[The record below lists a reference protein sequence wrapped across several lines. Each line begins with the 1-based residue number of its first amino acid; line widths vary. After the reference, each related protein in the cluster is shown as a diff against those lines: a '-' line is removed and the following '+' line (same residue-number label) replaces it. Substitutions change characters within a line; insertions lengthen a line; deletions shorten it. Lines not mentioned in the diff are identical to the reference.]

1 MWFADRQPLQVAL
14 LERQL
19 VVARGRRTGDAVEVI
34 DLSPAAASTPA
45 WQPAVDA
52 LRDWLARAGQKPA
65 DLNVRLSTHLVRW
78 QLLPWQDPLSRPQER
93 QAYAR
98 LRLRATF
105 GAVADGWRVVGAPAA
120 PGQAW
125 LACAVDEAL
134 IAALQALQTPGGVRL
149 RSVAP
154 YFATAYDHWRGQL
167 GRGSAWFGAVE
178 PGGLTLGLLQQG
190 RWCGLRTLRL
200 PGSPD
205 AGWLAQLPA
214 LQAQIAVGAG
224 LSGPPEAPLHLAAC
238 TTQPAPDRDLGVVWH
253 APAGAAAAAGGL
265 ARMAWG
271 I

>member
-1 MWFADRQPLQVAL
+1 MWFADRQHLHVAL

-19 VVARGRRTGDAVEVI
+19 VIARGRRSADAVDVI
-34 DLSPAAASTPA
+34 ELAPAAAATPA

-52 LRDWLARAGQKPA
+52 LRDWLAREGQKPA
-65 DLNVRLSTHLVRW
+65 DLTVRLSTHLVRW
-78 QLLPWQDPLSRPQER
+78 QLLPWQDQLARPQER

-105 GAVADGWRVVGAPAA
+105 GAAADGWRVASAPAA

-125 LACAVDEAL
+125 PACAVDEAL
-134 IAALQALQTPGGVRL
+134 IAALQALPGGGRL

-154 YFATAYDHWRGQL
+154 YFASAFDHWRGRL

-178 PGGLTLGLLQQG
+178 PGALTLGLLQQG
-190 RWCGLRTLRL
+190 HWCGLRTLRL
-200 PGSPD
+200 GG
-205 AGWLAQLPA
+205 AGATAWLAQLPA

-224 LSGPPEAPLHLAAC
+224 LAAAPEAPLHLAGC
-238 TTQPAPDRDLGVVWH
+238 VEQPAPAGEHPLVWH
-253 APAGAAAAAGGL
+253 APAGAAAAPSGL

>member
-1 MWFADRQPLQVAL
+1 VWFADRQPLQVAL

-19 VVARGRRTGDAVEVI
+19 VVACGRRTGDAVEVI
-34 DLSPAAASTPA
+34 DLAPAGASTPA

-52 LRDWLARAGQKPA
+52 LRDRLARAGQKPV
-65 DLNVRLSTHLVRW
+65 DLCVRLSTHFVRW
-78 QLLPWQDPLSRPQER
+78 QLLPWQDQLSRPQER

-105 GAVADGWRVVGAPAA
+105 GAAADGWRVVGAPAA

-125 LACAVDEAL
+125 PACAVDEAL
-134 IAALQALQTPGGVRL
+134 IAALQALQAPGGVRL
-149 RSVAP
+149 RSVSP
-154 YFATAYDHWRGQL
+154 YFATAYDHWRGHL

-178 PGGLTLGLLQQG
+178 PGALTLGLLQHG
-190 RWCGLRTLRL
+190 HWCGLRTLRL
-200 PGSPD
+200 AD
-205 AGWLAQLPA
+205 QEDRAWLARLPA

-224 LSGPPEAPLHLAAC
+224 LSGPPEAPLHLAGGAA
-238 TTQPAPDRDLGVVWH
+238 QPAPDREHPMVWH

>member
-19 VVARGRRTGDAVEVI
+19 VLARGRRSGDAVEVI
-34 DLSPAAASTPA
+34 DLSPAGASTPV

-52 LRDWLARAGQKPA
+52 LREWLARAGQKPV

-78 QLLPWQDPLSRPQER
+78 QLLPWQEQLSRPQER

-105 GAVADGWRVVGAPAA
+105 GAAADGWRVVGAPAA

-125 LACAVDEAL
+125 PACAVDEAL
-134 IAALQALQTPGGVRL
+134 ITALTALQAPGGVRL

-178 PGGLTLGLLQQG
+178 PGAITLGLLQNG

-200 PGSPD
+200 AASPD

-224 LSGPPEAPLHLAAC
+224 LAGPPDAPLHLAGC
-238 TTQPAPDRDLGVVWH
+238 TAQPAPTQGQLVVWH
-253 APAGAAAAAGGL
+253 APAGAAEVAGGL